1 VHPRSACRLSAVA
14 SAIFALGLLVAAPAP
29 AADVFWTGSSDA
41 LWSNASNWDSGVP
54 TSSDHA
60 ILSDPAA
67 NTVIT
72 LPGAAVAGQLIVTGT
87 SYGLTSGTLT
97 LSDQLYLYGTGA
109 RLDLA
114 TGAVVSAPN
123 AAIGLSSSDSGN
135 TLNVASTL
143 SVAGTLN
150 VGYDGTGNV
159 LGIQSGGSV
168 TGGAI
173 WIGGVVTSANNS
185 LTIASGGTLGP
196 VSQIVVGYAGSSNSL
211 IATGGTITA
220 GETILGNDATADGN
234 NARLSVGTSWTNSGG
249 LTVGLNGSGN
259 SLYVGSVS
267 GTGPASS
274 LSVTG
279 STSDVVIGANVGAD
293 GNIMVVRE
301 SSTFSSQGTLVVGQS
316 GTGNAFFVGQG
327 ANVTSN
333 NVRLGLYAGS
343 VGNVA
348 GADGVGTTWNITGK
362 LRVGSGGDSNSFGV
376 QNGAAVTVA
385 SDIFVGGTSVSSNV
399 SGNSI
404 LVTGSG
410 SALTI
415 TSTAADLVIS
425 YGTGTNNTVT
435 VASDIF
441 VGGTSASS
449 NVSGNS
455 ILVTGSGSA
464 LTITSTAADLVISY
478 GTGTNNTVTVADG
491 GALNVSS
498 IKLGPG
504 GTLRSGTGG
513 GAGNIA
519 AAALIDSQFGGGT
532 VAFNHNET
540 NYLFANGMTGGL
552 AVVQEGPGKTILT
565 GTSSYTGNT
574 TILSGTLALQA
585 AANNIASSGTVAVAT
600 GAAFDVSGVTSGF
613 VLASGQTLTGAGTV
627 TGATEIAAGA
637 MLAPGTSGLG
647 TLTFTDNL
655 SIFGTLAIEL
665 SGTTSDLLDVSG
677 GALTLGAGSTLD
689 LTSLSSLSGTAHVL
703 ASYGS
708 LSGTFSAVSG
718 LPQYYW
724 VDYNYLGGNQIAI
737 VVPEPSSLALA
748 GIGLAALGRRWL
760 RRRSTTVAS

>member
-348 GADGVGTTWNITGK
+348 GADGVGTIWNITGK

-376 QNGAAVTVA
+376 QNGAA
-385 SDIFVGGTSVSSNV
+385 
-399 SGNSI
+399 
-404 LVTGSG
+404 
-410 SALTI
+410 
-415 TSTAADLVIS
+415 
-425 YGTGTNNTVT
+425 VT

-585 AANNIASSGTVAVAT
+585 AINNIASSGTIAVAA

-613 VLASGQTLTGAGTV
+613 TLASGQTLTGAGTV

-637 MLAPGTSGLG
+637 TLAPGTSGLG

-655 SIFGTLAIEL
+655 SIFGTLAMEL

-677 GALTLGAGSTLD
+677 GTLTLGAGSTLD

-708 LSGTFSAVSG
+708 LSGTFSVVSG

-760 RRRSTTVAS
+760 RRRFTAVAS